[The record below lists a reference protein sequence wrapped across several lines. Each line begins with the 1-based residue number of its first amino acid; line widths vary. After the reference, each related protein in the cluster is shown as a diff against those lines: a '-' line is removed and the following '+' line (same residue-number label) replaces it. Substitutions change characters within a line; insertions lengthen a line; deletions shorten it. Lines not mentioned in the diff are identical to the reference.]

1 MCWAPRAVSSQA
13 DEALTNQW
21 HAIDWQKAHRSVR
34 KLQVR
39 IVKAEQEGKRGKVQ
53 ALQRLLT
60 SSFYAKALAVKRV
73 TENQGRRTAGVDG
86 KTWSTPNGK
95 WEAIH
100 SLKRSGYQPLPLKR
114 VYIPKAN
121 GKLRPLSIPTMKDRA
136 MQALHLLALSPI
148 AECKADENSY
158 GFRLERSCAD
168 AMEQC
173 HKVLSKK
180 WSARWVL
187 DADIK
192 SCFDTISH
200 EWMLANI
207 PMEKRM
213 LKKWLKAGFM
223 EKNQFYPTKQG
234 TPQGGIAS
242 PTLAN
247 MVLDGLEQQVRNCS
261 ALKDHGK
268 GRKSTVDRI
277 NLVRY
282 CDDFIVTAKSR
293 EILEEKV
300 KPAIESF
307 LKERGLSFSEEKTR
321 ILSVE
326 EGFDFLGQNVRK
338 YNGILLIKP
347 AKKNIQALKDKLK
360 VIFAKMKA
368 APAWALIRTLNPI
381 LKGWAYYHH
390 HIVAKETFS
399 DVDEFVYAKLVR
411 WMKRKHPNKSWKWKI
426 RKYFLTS
433 DGWRFHDTDREGKA
447 VRLFRT
453 QTVIIK
459 RHVKVK
465 GNANPFDPA
474 WEMYFERRQEQKMQ
488 VRIKPKLRLLYRRQ
502 QGKCPVCQTKITTDT
517 GWHTHHIQEKH
528 LGGKWTANNLVLLHP
543 NCHRQVHGQKRSVVQ
558 PQQPSNQAAVSFA

>member
-1 MCWAPRAVSSQA
+1 
-13 DEALTNQW
+13 
-21 HAIDWQKAHRSVR
+21 
-34 KLQVR
+34 
-39 IVKAEQEGKRGKVQ
+39 
-53 ALQRLLT
+53 
-60 SSFYAKALAVKRV
+60 
-73 TENQGRRTAGVDG
+73 
-86 KTWSTPNGK
+86 
-95 WEAIH
+95 
-100 SLKRSGYQPLPLKR
+100 
-114 VYIPKAN
+114 
-121 GKLRPLSIPTMKDRA
+121 MKDRA
-136 MQALHLLALSPI
+136 MQALYLSALSPL
-148 AECKADENSY
+148 AECRAEENSY
-158 GFRLERSCAD
+158 GFRPERSCAD

-173 HKVLSKK
+173 YKVLSKK

-192 SCFDTISH
+192 NCFDTISH
-200 EWMLANI
+200 EWMLVNI

-223 EKNQFYPTKQG
+223 EKNHRGAGHFYPTKQG

-261 ALKDHGK
+261 TLKDHGK

-300 KPAIESF
+300 KPVIESF

-321 ILSVE
+321 ILS
-326 EGFDFLGQNVRK
+326 
-338 YNGILLIKP
+338 I
-347 AKKNIQALKDKLK
+347 
-360 VIFAKMKA
+360 
-368 APAWALIRTLNPI
+368 
-381 LKGWAYYHH
+381 
-390 HIVAKETFS
+390 S
-399 DVDEFVYAKLVR
+399 DVDEFVYTKLVR
-411 WMKRKHPNKSWKWKI
+411 WMNRKHPNKSWKWKI
-426 RKYFLTS
+426 RKYFLTD

-465 GNANPFDPA
+465 GNANPYDPA
-474 WEMYFERRQEQKMQ
+474 WEIYFERRQEQKMQ

-528 LGGKWTANNLVLLHP
+528 LGGKWTMNNLVLLHP
-543 NCHRQVHGQKRSVVQ
+543 NCHRQVHDQKRSVQ
-558 PQQPSNQAAVSFA
+558 PQQSPNQAAVSFA

>member
-1 MCWAPRAVSSQA
+1 METEQMNSLINECAVSSQV
-13 DEALTNQW
+13 DETPINQW

-86 KTWSTPNGK
+86 KTWSTPKGK

-100 SLKRSGYQPLPLKR
+100 SLKRRGYHPLPLKR

-136 MQALHLLALSPI
+136 MQALYLSALSPL
-148 AECKADENSY
+148 AECRADENSY
-158 GFRLERSCAD
+158 GFRPERSCAD
-168 AMEQC
+168 AMAQC

-223 EKNQFYPTKQG
+223 ERNQFYPTKQG

-247 MVLDGLEQQVRNCS
+247 MVLDGLEQQVRSCS
-261 ALKDHGK
+261 TLKDHGK

-300 KPAIESF
+300 KPVIVSF

-321 ILSVE
+321 ILSIE
-326 EGFDFLGQNVRK
+326 EGFNFLGQHVRK
-338 YNGILLIKP
+338 YNQTLLIKP
-347 AKKNIQALKDKLK
+347 AKKNVQALKNKLK

-368 APAWALIRTLNPI
+368 APAWTLIRTLNPI
-381 LKGWAYYHH
+381 LKGWAYYHR

-399 DVDEFVYAKLVR
+399 NIDHFVFDKLVR
-411 WMKRKHPNKSWKWKI
+411 WMKRKHPNNIVDPKN
-426 RKYFLTS
+426 RT
-433 DGWRFHDTDREGKA
+433 A
-447 VRLFRT
+447 V
-453 QTVIIK
+453 
-459 RHVKVK
+459 
-465 GNANPFDPA
+465 
-474 WEMYFERRQEQKMQ
+474 
-488 VRIKPKLRLLYRRQ
+488 
-502 QGKCPVCQTKITTDT
+502 
-517 GWHTHHIQEKH
+517 
-528 LGGKWTANNLVLLHP
+528 
-543 NCHRQVHGQKRSVVQ
+543 
-558 PQQPSNQAAVSFA
+558 